1 MQGTTLGTGGAGD
14 GKAVGR
20 RLISPEEFEKTYR
33 VLRSELETATGGPGR
48 WALVGVKRRGAA
60 LGRRLWKDLRARH
73 PDLDYGEVDIS
84 LYRDDYHL
92 QEGHPQVLGTEI
104 SFAVDDA
111 SLLLIDD
118 VLFTGRTVRAAM
130 DLILDFGRPRRIWL
144 AVFVDRGHRE
154 LPIAADFVGCTLE
167 TSREDRVMVRLREVE
182 GGDDAVELL
191 PAAGDRRPEVR
202 SRS

>member
-1 MQGTTLGTGGAGD
+1 MQGSTLGSGGPGEGRD
-14 GKAVGR
+14 GARV
-20 RLISPEEFEKTYR
+20 LVPPAEFDGIYR
-33 VLRSELETATGGPGR
+33 SLRSELETAIGGPGR
-48 WALVGVKRRGAA
+48 WALIGIKRRGAA
-60 LGRRLWKDLRARH
+60 LGRRLWQDLRERH
-73 PDLDYGEVDIS
+73 PEIEYGEVDIS

-92 QEGHPQVLGTEI
+92 QEGHPHVLGTEI

-130 DLILDFGRPRRIWL
+130 HLILDFGRPRRIWL

-154 LPIAADFVGCTLE
+154 LPIAADFVGCALE
-167 TSREDRVMVRLREVE
+167 TNREDRVMVRLKEFE

-191 PAAGDRRPEVR
+191 PAAICR
-202 SRS
+202 